1 MSSELST
8 KVMGDMLVSS
18 LLLDKLVDVV
28 LSAVLAD
35 GHLEDVGSAQQ
46 SLSRLTIG
54 DHLNNY
60 RH

>member
-1 MSSELST
+1 
-8 KVMGDMLVSS
+8 MGDMLVSS

-60 RH
+60 YRH